1 MGRRCQCAKS
11 VRRLKPSHLTSSR
24 RETANDRLARTNEV
38 LAMSTILVGCG
49 VSPPANRTLSLRGES
64 SLIRRPSPLSSVVLI
79 SKRFIP
85 GPLPC
90 LVLRIPT
97 FLVLLFA
104 TGLAPFAQA
113 QAPPQI
119 TSADNT
125 TFAIG
130 TPGTFGVTTAG
141 FSATPALTEVGALPS
156 GVSFTDNAD
165 GTATI
170 TGTPQSGGNGSN
182 QLTITASDGVSQA
195 SQDFTLIVPPA
206 ITSSDKTTFTV

>member
-1 MGRRCQCAKS
+1 
-11 VRRLKPSHLTSSR
+11 
-24 RETANDRLARTNEV
+24 
-38 LAMSTILVGCG
+38 MSTILVGCG

-141 FSATPALTEVGALPS
+141 FSATPALTETGLPAGL
-156 GVSFTDNAD
+156 GVFFTDNGN

-170 TGTPQSGGNGSN
+170 NGTGRVGSGGSYSI
-182 QLTITASDGVSQA
+182 TITASDGIEPDVQQNFILTINEA
-195 SQDFTLIVPPA
+195 PA
-206 ITSSDKTTFTV
+206 ITSPPSTVFTTSQAGTFIVTSNGFPAA